1 MSRIDLE
8 LAELKER
15 VACLEEQVSLY
26 QQAPKR
32 GSYIRWFLTG
42 FLTIAGL
49 MVLGLF
55 LLGII
60 QFIAW

>member
-15 VACLEEQVSLY
+15 VARLEERVNLY

-32 GSYIRWFLTG
+32 GSYVRWFLTG

-49 MVLGLF
+49 MIFGVVLLA
-55 LLGII
+55 II
-60 QFIAW
+60 QFISW